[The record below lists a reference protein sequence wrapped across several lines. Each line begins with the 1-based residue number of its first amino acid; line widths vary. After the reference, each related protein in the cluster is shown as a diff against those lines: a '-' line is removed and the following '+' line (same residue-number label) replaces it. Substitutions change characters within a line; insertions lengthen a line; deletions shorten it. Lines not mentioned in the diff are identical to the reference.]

1 MPTLNL
7 TVLIIVAVGTA
18 LVGLVIA
25 ARHFL
30 KIGDETPVLTP
41 EETAKHELEQLLTVE
56 QPLEGKKIEDE
67 VGND

>member
-7 TVLIIVAVGTA
+7 TVLIIVAVGA
-18 LVGLVIA
+18 AVVGLVIA

-30 KIGDETPVLTP
+30 NMGDETPVSTP
-41 EETAKHELEQLLTVE
+41 EEAAKQELEQLLTVE
-56 QPLEGKKIEDE
+56 QPPEGKKIEDE

>member
-7 TVLIIVAVGTA
+7 TILIIVAVGTIVIA
-18 LVGLVIA
+18 AVIA

-30 KIGDETPVLTP
+30 KLGDETPVTTP
-41 EETAKHELEQLLTVE
+41 EEAAKQELEQLLTVE
-56 QPLEGKKIEDE
+56 QPPEGKKIEDE